1 MIDVG
6 SAIGYLMLDTSDFKK
21 GFESALGDLEV
32 FKDKSATAAD
42 KFSALGSTLSG
53 VGSELTTKVTLPL
66 VGAGTAAAV
75 AASDYESSLKKMQS
89 ATGATSDEMKV
100 LDETMKGVYESGFG
114 ESFEDVA
121 DSISTVRQ
129 QMRDLSDNELESV
142 TEKAITLRDTF
153 GYEVNESVRASE
165 TLIKNFGLSAE
176 EAFDYIAYGAQN
188 GLDWSDELI
197 DSINEYSPQFKKLG
211 LDVDDMFNIF
221 AKGAEN
227 GAWNLD
233 KIGDAVKEFSIRAV
247 DLSESSIKAFMDL
260 GFAEDFSAEF
270 EAGGEAAKTALNQ
283 VIEALREMDDP
294 LKQNEIGVALFGTMW
309 EDLGPQVVTSLDTID
324 SSLGDVSGSM
334 ENLMNQRYDSLAGSL
349 DTLKN
354 NATLLAVEFGEVLL
368 PVINNFVT
376 WLTGLIQSF
385 REMDEGQKQMIVTI
399 AAIVAAI
406 GPALLILGKVSTS
419 ISSIVNLFKT
429 LSPIFT
435 AVKAAIVASG
445 VSLSAIII
453 PIAAVIA
460 AIVAFK
466 IAWDNNLG
474 GIQERTAQMGASL
487 KEAFDKIVVI
497 CQEIWESIKKLWD
510 ENFLWIKDIVAYY
523 FDLIQRQFQAALD
536 VIVEIF
542 DFFANLFS
550 GDWEGMWENVKNIVS
565 IIWNLVVE
573 NIRSFLDLIIGII
586 VDIGVS
592 LWEAAKSAFN
602 WIYEGFLEV
611 WNFIMEW
618 INKVIEDPVGTVL
631 SIGQKLF
638 DAGKNIFNMLWD
650 GLKSVWDSI
659 TSWVS
664 DAIDWLVDK
673 VTFWESESSKMQKDD
688 DDEPDGSHR
697 SGLSYVP
704 YDGYR
709 AELHKG
715 ERVLTKEENE
725 NYSRGSGNT
734 YNFYSPEPIDAVQAR
749 REMEDLE
756 KKLAEGL

>member
-1 MIDVG
+1 
-6 SAIGYLMLDTSDFKK
+6 MLDTSDFKK

-42 KFSALGSTLSG
+42 KFSAVGSTLTG
-53 VGSELTTKVTLPL
+53 VGSALTTNVTLPL
-66 VGAGTAAAV
+66 VGAGAAV
-75 AASDYESSLKKMQS
+75 TAVAGDYESSLKKMQS
-89 ATGATSDEMKV
+89 ATGATSDEIKV

-129 QMRDLSDNELESV
+129 QMKDLSDNELESV
-142 TEKAITLRDTF
+142 VEKAITLRDTF

-211 LDVDDMFNIF
+211 FDAEDMFNIF
-221 AKGAEN
+221 AKGAQD

-233 KIGDAVKEFSIRAV
+233 KIGDAIKEFSIRSIDFSDSTLKAY
-247 DLSESSIKAFMDL
+247 ESL
-260 GFAEDFSAEF
+260 GFAEDFTAEF
-270 EAGGEAAKTALNQ
+270 RNGGEEAEAAFRK
-283 VIEALREMDDP
+283 VIQALRDLDDP
-294 LKQNEIGVALFGTMW
+294 LEQNIQGTALFGTMW
-309 EDLGPQVVTSLDTID
+309 EDLGPDVILNLDKID
-324 SSLGDVSGSM
+324 GALGDVSGSM
-334 ENLMNQRYDSLAGSL
+334 DNLMNQRYDSLSGSL
-349 DTLKN
+349 NTLKN

-368 PVINNFVT
+368 PVINNFVV
-376 WLTGLIQSF
+376 WLTGLIQGF

-419 ISSIVNLFKT
+419 ISGIINLFKT
-429 LSPIFT
+429 IGPVFT
-435 AVKAAIVASG
+435 AIKAAIVATG
-445 VSLSAIII
+445 ASLSSILL
-453 PIAAVIA
+453 PIAAVVA
-460 AIVAFK
+460 AIIALK

-474 GIQERTAQMGASL
+474 GMQDKVAEMGVKLQES
-487 KEAFDKIVVI
+487 FDAIVNIIMQV
-497 CQEIWESIKKLWD
+497 WEQIKQLWD
-510 ENFLWIKDIVAYY
+510 SNFLGIQDIVNYY
-523 FDLIQRQFQAALD
+523 LENIQTIFEGALD
-536 VIVEIF
+536 LIVEIF
-542 DFFANLFS
+542 DLFKNIFT
-550 GDWEGMWENVKNIVS
+550 GNWEGVWENVKNIFNIVWNTITELLS
-565 IIWNLVVE
+565 NFLNIVVDTII
-573 NIRSFLDLIIGII
+573 R
-586 VDIGVS
+586 IGVR
-592 LWEAAKSAFN
+592 LWEAAKTAFN
-602 WIYEGFLEV
+602 WILTGFKEIWAL
-611 WNFIMEW
+611 IMEW

-664 DAIDWLVDK
+664 EAIDWIVDK
-673 VTFWESESSKMQKDD
+673 VTFWESESDKVNQK

-715 ERVLTKEENE
+715 ERILTKEENE
-725 NYSRGSGNT
+725 NYNRGSGNT